1 MTRRLLLLP
10 LLLSPCLLSQ
20 AQQPTLPEAD
30 RIRIAEAF
38 RLAEALQE
46 AVWTGWESAP
56 FAVLL
61 VTPEHEFLVRHPHPS
76 EQFTRAAYDS
86 LLQSDVY
93 VRPRVFSPNMLATF
107 PADSGVPTIVV
118 GLPENTGRASTRW
131 VITVLHEHFHQL
143 QYAQP
148 DYYPA
153 TEALDLARHDS
164 TGMWMLNYPF
174 PYDSTAVVK
183 PFAAL
188 NHAAREA
195 LRAVDTPRF
204 TDQLDAFRQARQHL
218 RQILSDA
225 DYRYLS
231 FQLWQEGVARYTEYK
246 VATAAA
252 AHYQPSAAF
261 RALDDYEPFDEAAR
275 AIYDGILNEL
285 TDGSLD
291 QNRRVTFY
299 ALGAAEA
306 LLLDQA
312 RPGWHARY
320 FEEKFYLENYFLE
333 R

>member
-1 MTRRLLLLP
+1 MIRRLLLLT
-10 LLLSPCLLSQ
+10 LLLTPCLPTQ
-20 AQQPTLPEAD
+20 AQQPTLREAD

-38 RLAEALQE
+38 RLAEAIQE
-46 AVWTGWESAP
+46 DVWAGWENAP

-61 VTPEHEFLVRHPHPS
+61 VTPEHEFLIRHPHPS
-76 EQFTRAAYDS
+76 DQFIRAAYDS

-93 VRPRVFSPNMLATF
+93 VRPRVFSPNLLATF
-107 PADSGVPTIVV
+107 PADSGVPTVVV
-118 GLPENTGRASTRW
+118 GPPENTGRASTRW

-148 DYYPA
+148 DYYSA
-153 TEALDLARHDS
+153 TDALDLARHDS

-174 PYDSTAVVK
+174 PYDSTEVVK
-183 PFAAL
+183 RFAVL
-188 NHAAREA
+188 NRTAREA

-204 TDQLDAFRQARQHL
+204 TDKLDTFRQAKQHL
-218 RQILSDA
+218 RRILPDA

-231 FQLWQEGVARYTEYK
+231 FQLWQEGIARYTEYK
-246 VATAAA
+246 VASAAA
-252 AHYQPSAAF
+252 VQYHPSAAF

-275 AIYDGILNEL
+275 AIYDGILREL
-285 TDGSLD
+285 DEGSLD

-306 LLLDQA
+306 LLLDHA

-320 FEEKFYLENYFLE
+320 FEEKFYLEYYF
-333 R
+333 

>member
-1 MTRRLLLLP
+1 MIRRLLLLT
-10 LLLSPCLLSQ
+10 LLLTPCLPTQ
-20 AQQPTLPEAD
+20 AQQPTLREAD

-38 RLAEALQE
+38 RLAEAIQE
-46 AVWTGWESAP
+46 DVWTGWESAP

-61 VTPEHEFLVRHPHPS
+61 VTPEHEFLIRHPHPS

-86 LLQSDVY
+86 LLQNDVY
-93 VRPRVFSPNMLATF
+93 VRPRVFPPNLLATF

-118 GLPENTGRASTRW
+118 GPPEQTGRASTRW

-153 TEALDLARHDS
+153 TEALDLAHHDS

-174 PYDSTAVVK
+174 PYDSTEVVK
-183 PFAAL
+183 RFAVL
-188 NHAAREA
+188 NRTAWQA

-204 TDQLDAFRQARQHL
+204 TDRLDAFRQAKQHL
-218 RQILSDA
+218 RQILPDV

-246 VATAAA
+246 VASAAA
-252 AHYQPSAAF
+252 AQYHPSAAF

-275 AIYDGILNEL
+275 AIYDGIVREL
-285 TDGSLD
+285 DEGSLD

-306 LLLDQA
+306 LLLDHA
-312 RPGWHARY
+312 RPGWHMRY

>member
-61 VTPEHEFLVRHPHPS
+61 VTPEHEFLIRHPHPS

-93 VRPRVFSPNMLATF
+93 VRPRVFSPNLLATF

-118 GLPENTGRASTRW
+118 GPPENTGRASTRW

-174 PYDSTAVVK
+174 PYDSTEVVK
-183 PFAAL
+183 RFAVL
-188 NHAAREA
+188 NRTAREA

-204 TDQLDAFRQARQHL
+204 TDHLDAFRQAKQHL
-218 RQILSDA
+218 RRILPDA

-231 FQLWQEGVARYTEYK
+231 FQLWQEGIARYTEYK

-252 AHYQPSAAF
+252 AQYHPSAAF

-306 LLLDQA
+306 LLLDHA

-320 FEEKFYLENYFLE
+320 FEEKFYLEDYF
-333 R
+333 